1 MLSFWE
7 EEKMSDWIEVDG
19 IFMNPEKAEIMLIG
33 SGLAISKQIR
43 SEKVA
48 EFAIASL
55 LMLRKVASRIFTI
68 DPESEKKMKR
78 DVIEKIDELIKLLDE
93 ARWVVK

>member
-1 MLSFWE
+1 MN
-7 EEKMSDWIEVDG
+7 DWIEIDG
-19 IFMNPEKAEIMLIG
+19 IFINPEKAEIMLISG
-33 SGLAISKQIR
+33 SSAISKQIR

-93 ARWVVK
+93 ARWVIK